1 LDGEPK
7 NISQTRH
14 VSVADRAHSTHN
26 AGLKGC
32 WVEPTRG
39 ASMGPVLNGLI
50 KLQSVENRLRAAKA
64 KLARC
69 RRSVII
75 QENQVRSLQSALEA
89 KKEEAQLTKVQCDRL
104 ELELKSRDAEVNKL
118 RASLNNAK
126 TNKEYAAV
134 LTMLNTTKADNSK
147 IETQI
152 LELMKAI
159 ESDEEESAGIRQQ
172 IEEQK
177 QLLEDIRKKADGSA
191 TEHEVEIARIQSEW
205 DEVAKVIPAAAL
217 AVFNRVADTYDG
229 EAVVKIDEQ
238 EGRSGAFSCGGCF
251 MGITAESVNLL
262 MTRDELIRCRNCT
275 RILVLSESPD

>member
-1 LDGEPK
+1 
-7 NISQTRH
+7 
-14 VSVADRAHSTHN
+14 
-26 AGLKGC
+26 
-32 WVEPTRG
+32 
-39 ASMGPVLNGLI
+39 MGPVLNGLV

-89 KKEEAQLTKVQCDRL
+89 KKEETLLTKVQCDRL
-104 ELELKSRDAEVNKL
+104 ELELKTRDAEVSKL
-118 RASLNNAK
+118 RGSLNNAK

-159 ESDEEESAGIRQQ
+159 DTDEEECTTIRKQ
-172 IEEQK
+172 IEDQK
-177 QLLEDIRKKADGSA
+177 ELLEETRKKAEGSA
-191 TEHEVEIARIQSEW
+191 AGYEGEIAKVQSEW
-205 DEVAKVIPAAAL
+205 DKVAEEIPAPAL
-217 AVFNRVADTYDG
+217 EVFGRVADTYDG
-229 EAVVKIDEQ
+229 EAVVKVDQQ
-238 EGRSGAFSCGGCF
+238 EGKSGAYSCGGCF

-262 MTRDELIRCRNCT
+262 MTRDEIIRCANCT
-275 RILVLSESPD
+275 RILILSDSQD

>member
-1 LDGEPK
+1 
-7 NISQTRH
+7 
-14 VSVADRAHSTHN
+14 
-26 AGLKGC
+26 
-32 WVEPTRG
+32 
-39 ASMGPVLNGLI
+39 MGPVLDGLV

-64 KLARC
+64 KLARG

-89 KKEEAQLTKVQCDRL
+89 KKEETQLTKVQCDRL
-104 ELELKSRDAEVNKL
+104 ELELKTRDAEVAKL
-118 RASLNNAK
+118 RGSLNNAK

-159 ESDEEESAGIRQQ
+159 ETDEEECEAIRGQ

-177 QLLEDIRKKADGSA
+177 QLLEETRKKADASSA
-191 TEHEVEIARIQSEW
+191 GFEEEIAKVQAEW
-205 DEVAKVIPAAAL
+205 DAVAESIPAPSL
-217 AVFNRVADTYDG
+217 EVFKRVAETYDG
-229 EAVVKIDEQ
+229 EAVVKVDQQ
-238 EGRSGAFSCGGCF
+238 EGKSGAYSCGGCF

-262 MTRDELIRCRNCT
+262 LTRDEIIRCPNCT
-275 RILVLSESPD
+275 RILIISDSQD